1 MLLSFVKCFKLP
13 GSQNGSHSGVI
24 ALLFLTYVMYI
35 WRTFLWDKFN
45 VSHFYKFDNTK
56 TQRNVSKFQ
65 QRRHKRTATSMH
77 RGACVVSQSVESD
90 SLWPCRLQPTRLPSP
105 WDAPGKNTGV
115 GCHSLLQEIF
125 PNQGSNLGL
134 LLCVQIL
141 HCLSQQG
148 GPSNKVKC

>member
-1 MLLSFVKCFKLP
+1 MQKLPPPKLELKLPTLKVTWGSFREIRTSNLYALGVTGRTWASSFITSMLLLSFVKCFKLP

-35 WRTFLWDKFN
+35 RRTFLWDKFN

-90 SLWPCRLQPTRLPSP
+90 SL
-105 WDAPGKNTGV
+105 
-115 GCHSLLQEIF
+115 
-125 PNQGSNLGL
+125 
-134 LLCVQIL
+134 
-141 HCLSQQG
+141 
-148 GPSNKVKC
+148 